1 MVDDIPQCFLYED
14 LLKKFFSSL
23 RIAINHI
30 SPEQL
35 NSLHIVGAINCGL
48 SVCTPI
54 VQVSQTLMCARTIWG
69 AFKMHMPRLTP
80 DQLHQLSRGASVPW
94 MLLMYSQG

>member
-23 RIAINHI
+23 RTAINHI

-35 NSLHIVGAINCGL
+35 NSLYTVGTINCGL
-48 SVCTPI
+48 SVCISI
-54 VQVSQTLMCARTIWG
+54 VQVSQTLLCARTIWSFQN
-69 AFKMHMPRLTP
+69 AHAQAHPRPIAPTLK
-80 DQLHQLSRGASVPW
+80 RASVPW